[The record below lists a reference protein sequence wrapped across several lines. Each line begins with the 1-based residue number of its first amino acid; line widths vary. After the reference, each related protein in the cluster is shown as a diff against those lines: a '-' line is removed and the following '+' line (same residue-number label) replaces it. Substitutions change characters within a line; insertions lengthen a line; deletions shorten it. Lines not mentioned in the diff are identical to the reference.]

1 MANYM
6 AAENEGVEGG
16 RSSSGLMVS

>member
-1 MANYM
+1 MANHM

-16 RSSSGLMVS
+16 RSSSGLIVS